1 MRVRATFAEA
11 GETSGITYSSRLFV
25 ALVIQHGMFISRI
38 ILLSKAWS
46 AVTINKQTNSVA
58 LVRERTIPK

>member
-46 AVTINKQTNSVA
+46 AVTIFSQIIT
-58 LVRERTIPK
+58 